1 MKRFKAVVAQKEK
14 ENTYDRALERQ
25 REEERYMDE
34 LFEQECYAR
43 VMEARRR
50 MTKHDRP
57 NLIQTSSSTR

>member
-34 LFEQECYAR
+34 LFEREYQANIMESRSRYVKQENHYS
-43 VMEARRR
+43 
-50 MTKHDRP
+50 RP
-57 NLIQTSSSTR
+57 NHT